1 MSLLL
6 SKFLR
11 AAAAALFVTLLF
23 VPGAFAQKW
32 VKLAPFPDASEELYG
47 ISSGG
52 KLYVM
57 GGLAPGWTPKG
68 LVYEYDPAADT
79 WTKKKNMPLLSHHV
93 ALAELNGKIYVM
105 GGFVKPASGPTA
117 WTPIDNAWE
126 YDPANDSWKA
136 LAPLPTKRGSPN
148 AAVVNGKIYVIG
160 GASVNPGSKDIS
172 VHPARP
178 QRVLGTNEAYDPATN
193 KWESRSPMPTTRN
206 HAAIGVVNN
215 KIYVIGGRVGNA
227 FITRASNTDVVEE
240 YDPATDQ
247 WGPLKASMPTAR
259 SATAWGTYKGKIYV
273 AGGEVRT
280 ERMAGTFRAV
290 EAYDPVANKWSEL
303 TPMPFARHGLAGDVV
318 GNRLHTVSGNVQSGG
333 GPGMEIATDYHAALS
348 LDPDAK

>member
-1 MSLLL
+1 MLSFARLLR
-6 SKFLR
+6 SFF
-11 AAAAALFVTLLF
+11 AAVLLGLFCA
-23 VPGAFAQKW
+23 GMAQAQKY

-68 LVYEYDPAADT
+68 LVYEYDPATDK

-105 GGFVKPASGPTA
+105 GGFVKPQSGPTA
-117 WTPIDNAWE
+117 WVPIDNAWE

-160 GASVNPGSKDIS
+160 GASVNPGSKETA

-178 QRVLGTNEAYDPATN
+178 QRVLGANEVYDPAAD
-193 KWESRSPMPTTRN
+193 KWEARSPMPTARN

-227 FITRASNTDVVEE
+227 FITRASNTDIVEE

-259 SATAWGTYKGKIYV
+259 SATAWGTYQGKIYV

-280 ERMAGTFRAV
+280 DRMAGTFRAV
-290 EAYDPVANKWSEL
+290 EAYDPASNKWL
-303 TPMPFARHGLAGDVV
+303 ILPPMAFARHGLAGDVL
-318 GNRLHTVSGNVQSGG
+318 GNRLYVVSGNVQSGG
-333 GPGMEIATDYHAALS
+333 GPGMVIATDFHEALI